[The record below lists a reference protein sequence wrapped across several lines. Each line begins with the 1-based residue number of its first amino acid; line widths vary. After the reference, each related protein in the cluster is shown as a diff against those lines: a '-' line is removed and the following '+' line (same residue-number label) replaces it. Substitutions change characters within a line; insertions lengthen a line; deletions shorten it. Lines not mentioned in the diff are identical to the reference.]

1 VLQVNNGRRPG
12 ILTRLLPALIVATS
26 LLSACGGSWVI
37 ENAGN
42 GAGSDATEPAVIEP
56 LQTRES
62 PRIKTFVHHG
72 LGISRES
79 PGSRYNDSYSVNQ
92 VRTPPG
98 RVTIGVVFPQGTRVY
113 YPEVEFDAL
122 SGHRYQ
128 VTWICIPFP
137 YVALIDAG
145 SGEIV
150 AIDSYC
156 PDCNALIGSA
166 LLPDSECLSHMQPRW
181 LEPDDTSWWNSGW
194 SSWAEEI
201 LYQNYRDLCFAAEH
215 GLTTAM
221 MNLAFEYEH
230 GFSVIPKDRVRA
242 YAWYRLAANSG
253 FTQAIADA
261 ERIQETQLS
270 TEERGEAERL
280 LNAQTP
286 GWCVKDIGF
295 LRSHEPRYKVQI
307 RD

>member
-1 VLQVNNGRRPG
+1 MLQVNNGRRPG
-12 ILTRLLPALIVATS
+12 VLTRLSPALIVATS
-26 LLSACGGSWVI
+26 LLTACGGSWGI
-37 ENAGN
+37 DSAGN
-42 GAGSDATEPAVIEP
+42 GAGSEDNEPAVIES
-56 LQTRES
+56 LQTRQS
-62 PRIKTFVHHG
+62 PRIKTLVHHD

-79 PGSRYNDSYSVNQ
+79 PGSRHNDSYAAKQ

-98 RVTIGVVFPQGTRVY
+98 KVTIGVVLPQGKRVY
-113 YPEVEFDAL
+113 YPEVEFDAV

-128 VTWICIPFP
+128 ITWICIPFP

-145 SGEIV
+145 SGELV
-150 AIDSYC
+150 AVDSYC
-156 PDCNALIGSA
+156 PDCNGLVGSA
-166 LLPDSECLSHMQPRW
+166 LPPDSECLSHMQPRW
-181 LEPDDTSWWNSGW
+181 LEPDNTEFGKSKWFSWSQ
-194 SSWAEEI
+194 ET

-230 GFSVIPKDRVRA
+230 GFGVIQKDLVRA
-242 YAWYRLAANSG
+242 YVWYRLAVNSG

-261 ERIQETQLS
+261 ERIEKTQLS

-286 GWCVKDIGF
+286 GWCVKDVEF

-307 RD
+307 KD

>member
-1 VLQVNNGRRPG
+1 MLQVNNGRRPG
-12 ILTRLLPALIVATS
+12 ILTRPLPALIFATS

-42 GAGSDATEPAVIEP
+42 GAGNDATEPAVIES
-56 LQTRES
+56 LQSRQS

-98 RVTIGVVFPQGTRVY
+98 KVTIGVVLPQGKRVY
-113 YPEVEFDAL
+113 YPEVDFDAV

-128 VTWICIPFP
+128 ITWMCIPFP
-137 YVALIDAG
+137 YVAVLDAG

-156 PDCNALIGSA
+156 PDCDALIGSA
-166 LLPDSECLSHMQPRW
+166 LLPDSECLSQMQPGW
-181 LEPDDTSWWNSGW
+181 LEPDDTASGKSKWFSWSQ
-194 SSWAEEI
+194 ET
-201 LYQNYRDLCFAAEH
+201 LHQNYRDLCFAAEH

-230 GFSVIPKDRVRA
+230 GFSAIQKDLVRA
-242 YAWYRLAANSG
+242 YVWYRLAVEAG
-253 FTQAIADA
+253 FAQAIADV
-261 ERIQETQLS
+261 ERIEKSPLS
-270 TEERGEAERL
+270 LEERDEAERV
-280 LNAQTP
+280 LNTQAP
-286 GWCVKDIGF
+286 GQCVKDIGF

-307 RD
+307 GD

>member
-1 VLQVNNGRRPG
+1 M
-12 ILTRLLPALIVATS
+12 PALIVATS
-26 LLSACGGSWVI
+26 LLTACGGSWGI
-37 ENAGN
+37 DSAGN
-42 GAGSDATEPAVIEP
+42 GAGSEDNEPAVIES
-56 LQTRES
+56 LQTRQS
-62 PRIKTFVHHG
+62 PRIKTFVHHD

-98 RVTIGVVFPQGTRVY
+98 KVTIGVVLPQGKRVY
-113 YPEVEFDAL
+113 YPEVDFDAL

-128 VTWICIPFP
+128 VTWMCIPFP

-156 PDCNALIGSA
+156 PDCNGLIGSP

-181 LEPDDTSWWNSGW
+181 LEPDDTASGKSKWLSWSQ
-194 SSWAEEI
+194 ET
-201 LYQNYRDLCFAAEH
+201 LHQNYRDLCFAADH
-215 GLTTAM
+215 GLSDAM

-230 GFSVIPKDRVRA
+230 GFSVIQKDLVRA
-242 YAWYRLAANSG
+242 YIWYRLAANSG
-253 FTQAIADA
+253 IALAKADA
-261 ERIQETQLS
+261 ERIETTQLS

-280 LNAQTP
+280 LDAWEP
-286 GWCVKDIGF
+286 GQCVQDIEF
-295 LRSHEPRYKVQI
+295 LRSHEPMYNVPATN
-307 RD
+307 